1 MFCKMSKLSDKLAE
15 ASENQIKPSA
25 EVSVDT
31 VITEQNPVVAW
42 AQDYATQTTR
52 IDTTTATYDEYSY
65 ESVDTQISAVYGGGG
80 GGEIHSEN
88 DGFSILGLSDVESWG
103 IVAVSGAVVILILI
117 CLIVVIWKRRPCF
130 FKFKIPKLNVDGEI
144 GVNTG
149 AMDTSA
155 SSQMPMVQ
163 VQNDESTM

>member
-1 MFCKMSKLSDKLAE
+1 MSKLSDKLAH
-15 ASENQIKPSA
+15 ASENQIESSA
-25 EVSVDT
+25 EVSVDA
-31 VITEQNPVVAW
+31 VITEQNPVVTW
-42 AQDYATQTTR
+42 AQDYPTQTTH

-65 ESVDTQISAVYGGGG
+65 ESIDTEISAVYGGGG
-80 GGEIHSEN
+80 DIHSEN
-88 DGFSILGLSDVESWG
+88 DAFSILGLSNVESWG
-103 IVAVSGAVVILILI
+103 IVAVSGAVAILMLI

-155 SSQMPMVQ
+155 SSQMPMVP